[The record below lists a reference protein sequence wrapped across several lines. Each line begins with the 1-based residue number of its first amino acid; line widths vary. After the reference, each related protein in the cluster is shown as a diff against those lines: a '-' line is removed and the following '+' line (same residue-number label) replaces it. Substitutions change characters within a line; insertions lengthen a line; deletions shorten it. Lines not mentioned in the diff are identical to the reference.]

1 MCLCLCMSML
11 SPAAAA
17 QGPGG
22 LSTGDDSGVVLTTG
36 DDSGSAPAA
45 GDDSGSAP
53 AAGDDSGSAPTAGD
67 DSGSAPTAGD
77 DSGSAPA
84 AGDDSGS
91 APTTGDEGGAAR
103 ILLNAPSARSTVDD
117 LWDALGLKD
126 GMYHPYTGSPIEPE
140 IFSVELVEDRDYTVS
155 YKTASG
161 TALSGAPTDVGE
173 YYVVLT
179 GIDTYAGKTKE
190 LRFFIYDWQDLSN
203 AHETLLVPNS
213 FSYTGQPVQF
223 EQCSVRVDS
232 PTGPIWL
239 EKDKDFTLSFTTTD
253 GAPLQAAPTDVG
265 VYYAVFTGEGEYTG
279 TASTSFSIRA
289 SNDLSAAEVTCKK
302 YYVYTGQPVQL
313 EDLQV
318 TLNGFV
324 LTEGKDYTVWYNTN
338 GYVSQDPPTG
348 KEGESVSVSL
358 IIRGTG
364 AYTGEATASFEIVPP
379 EDILNGATITGPAVY
394 QQGTQVN
401 TADFTVTSA
410 EGTVLREGTDYNIT
424 FWKITYSG
432 GAVAGTIEDFEKMP
446 SAPTEVG
453 TYGVV
458 AVRTDID
465 PSGGQQGDKEYV
477 PSTDIFYFSIEGN
490 NSIALAEIQA
500 PETVEY
506 TGQPVQL
513 GLTATLGGKALAEGT
528 DYTLRY
534 FVKTSGETGFAPL
547 SGAPSALGTYYVQL
561 VGMGSY
567 TGATPAGGLHKF
579 SIQRSPAS
587 AQLSPSALDIQLEAG
602 YSEDEAVRTV
612 TLANTG
618 SVAIT
623 GLAASLSG
631 TNAANFTLDASS
643 LPQNLEVGEEATF
656 TVKVNTGLG
665 VTSSARTAAL
675 NVWAENLSAISC
687 TVSLKVTEK
696 PTYGFDITPAVTPV
710 FYPAQGEQNPETRQF
725 TLTNTGSTSVTLHA
739 PETQYC
745 TISGINEGQQ
755 LEGGKTLTFS
765 VAPKTDLTPGTYQ
778 ENIIIQGKAPDGG
791 TAAGTLTVK
800 VQVAAA
806 NRNVTFSTS
815 GLNFGYWQ
823 EGQTPQEQGVVIR
836 NNGNISLSLEV
847 ELDEAVGKGFTYELR
862 AGTGATPPVLPAPQ
876 N

>member
-22 LSTGDDSGVVLTTG
+22 LSTGDDSGATLTTG

-67 DSGSAPTAGD
+67 
-77 DSGSAPA
+77 
-84 AGDDSGS
+84 
-91 APTTGDEGGAAR
+91 EGGAAR
-103 ILLNAPSARSTVDD
+103 PMFRAPTVR
-117 LWDALGLKD
+117 LTNSEEHYWDALDLED

-140 IFSVELVEDRDYTVS
+140 ISSAELVEGKDYTVS

-190 LRFFIYDWQDLSN
+190 LRFFIFDWKNLSN
-203 AHETLLVPNS
+203 THNILLVPNS

-232 PTGPIWL
+232 PTGPVWL

-253 GAPLQAAPTDVG
+253 GAPLNEAPREVG
-265 VYYAVFTGEGEYTG
+265 TYYAVFTGKGEYTG

-394 QQGTQVN
+394 QQGTPVKS
-401 TADFTVTSA
+401 TDFTVTSA
-410 EGTVLREGTDYNIT
+410 GGTVLHEGTDYNIT

-432 GAVAGTIEDFEKMP
+432 GVVTDTIEDFEKITG
-446 SAPTEVG
+446 APTDL
-453 TYGVV
+453 
-458 AVRTDID
+458 R
-465 PSGGQQGDKEYV
+465 V
-477 PSTDIFYFSIEGN
+477 P
-490 NSIALAEIQA
+490 
-500 PETVEY
+500 
-506 TGQPVQL
+506 
-513 GLTATLGGKALAEGT
+513 
-528 DYTLRY
+528 
-534 FVKTSGETGFAPL
+534 
-547 SGAPSALGTYYVQL
+547 APS
-561 VGMGSY
+561 
-567 TGATPAGGLHKF
+567 
-579 SIQRSPAS
+579 
-587 AQLSPSALDIQLEAG
+587 
-602 YSEDEAVRTV
+602 
-612 TLANTG
+612 
-618 SVAIT
+618 
-623 GLAASLSG
+623 
-631 TNAANFTLDASS
+631 
-643 LPQNLEVGEEATF
+643 
-656 TVKVNTGLG
+656 
-665 VTSSARTAAL
+665 
-675 NVWAENLSAISC
+675 
-687 TVSLKVTEK
+687 
-696 PTYGFDITPAVTPV
+696 
-710 FYPAQGEQNPETRQF
+710 
-725 TLTNTGSTSVTLHA
+725 
-739 PETQYC
+739 
-745 TISGINEGQQ
+745 
-755 LEGGKTLTFS
+755 
-765 VAPKTDLTPGTYQ
+765 
-778 ENIIIQGKAPDGG
+778 
-791 TAAGTLTVK
+791 
-800 VQVAAA
+800 
-806 NRNVTFSTS
+806 
-815 GLNFGYWQ
+815 
-823 EGQTPQEQGVVIR
+823 
-836 NNGNISLSLEV
+836 
-847 ELDEAVGKGFTYELR
+847 
-862 AGTGATPPVLPAPQ
+862 
-876 N
+876 